1 MTVHISNDQ
10 TKEPPILIIGG
21 GRWARVIMSV
31 LISLVSNR
39 KIIWLTRHD
48 AESNRNWLH
57 TQGYSNVLIMTD
69 SEKAWQL
76 PIYAVI
82 IASSS
87 RDHAKDLTRAVQLS
101 VPALCEKPFSMGAA
115 QARQIVALS
124 ELRSVVA
131 GVNLEFL
138 YASYLHE
145 FASLLKTSPPRLI
158 EIRWCDPCN
167 EIRYGEQK
175 FGEIHTPLVHDSLPH
190 CWSLLRVIFD
200 ESPIEL
206 ISATYCDSSEIIV
219 RAVCGQASIRIVLN
233 RRAQHRERKITIDNG
248 QFALDFSNEP
258 GRYVTP
264 SRDVVENKWSG
275 LRPLGA
281 SLFSFL
287 KKLEDPNHIFPS
299 SIKECLPSVEF
310 CSDAHGMIS
319 NQLRDSLM
327 SHHRSGTLE
336 FSNTVARNSLVD
348 LMVPQ
353 LKVRLTSSDTVD
365 SEEMFLYLKGAF
377 LKEVGDYL
385 STSDRLL
392 D

>member
-1 MTVHISNDQ
+1 MTVQTSNRQ
-10 TKEPPILIIGG
+10 TKDSPILVIGG
-21 GRWARVIMSV
+21 GRWARVILSV
-31 LISLVSNR
+31 LMSTASNR
-39 KIIWLTRHD
+39 KVIWLTHHN
-48 AESNRNWLH
+48 AVQNRNWLQM
-57 TQGYSNVLIMTD
+57 QGFSNVVIEMNG
-69 SEKAWQL
+69 EEAWQL
-76 PIYAVI
+76 PLYAAI

-87 RDHAKDLTRAVQLS
+87 RDHARDLMRAVQLN
-101 VPALCEKPFSMGAA
+101 VPALCEKPFSMDAA
-115 QARQIVALS
+115 QARQIVDLS
-124 ELRSVVA
+124 EFRSVVA

-145 FASLLKTSPPRLI
+145 FASLLKTSPPSMI
-158 EIRWCDPCN
+158 EIRWCDPFS

-190 CWSLLRVIFD
+190 CWSLLRVICD

-206 ISATYCDSSEIIV
+206 ISATYSDSSEIII

-233 RRAQHRERKITIDNG
+233 RRAQHREREITIDNG
-248 QFALDFSNEP
+248 RYALDFANEP
-258 GRYVTP
+258 GRYITP
-264 SRDVVENKWSG
+264 SREIVENKWSG

-281 SLFSFL
+281 SLVSFL
-287 KKLEDPNHIFPS
+287 KKLEDHNHIFPS

-353 LKVRLTSSDTVD
+353 LRERLTLSEIVD
-365 SEEMFLYLKGAF
+365 SEDMFLYLKGAF
-377 LKEVGDYL
+377 LKEEGDYL
-385 STSDRLL
+385 STSDRLQ